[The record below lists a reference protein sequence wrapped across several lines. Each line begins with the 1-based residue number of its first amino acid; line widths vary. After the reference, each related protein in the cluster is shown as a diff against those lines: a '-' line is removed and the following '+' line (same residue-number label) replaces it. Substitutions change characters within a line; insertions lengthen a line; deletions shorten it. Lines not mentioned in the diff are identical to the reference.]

1 MGGISA
7 PTFKGLEQDPDLDQG
22 LYNQPVPPQNLS
34 NGLRKPQKFYT
45 PPGKTPQQIQQDQAA
60 AQENYLRNL
69 QKNRRR

>member
-1 MGGISA
+1 MGGISSTTA
-7 PTFKGLEQDPDLDQG
+7 KALSQEPDLDQG
-22 LYNQPVPPQNLS
+22 LYNQQVPPQNLS
-34 NGLRKPQKFYT
+34 NGLRKSQKFYT